1 MSDGLNAWPAGLLTR
16 VRKLE
21 KIYKTTVKLQPVNQ
35 GSVTAGN
42 KILLQFPTDSVFDLK
57 SLSFDAF
64 VQTCQN
70 GNQSGTAANNYTQT
84 YYLPRNGLA
93 SLISQIDIRVGGRS
107 IQNISQYNYL
117 YNAITDWIWNG
128 NNADEVQGLIDPSVM
143 VTYDSGRIV
152 PRRGYPVSVYNN
164 AAPTSDTNNK
174 YARLFDK
181 YSCRRFIGLLGESS
195 SSIINTRLLGDL
207 QLELTLDGNFVLMA
221 GSTVPNTQPIIS
233 NAERLAENNIY
244 GLKNSLIAM
253 ADSIKAAATDSLNGK
268 LRDIQKYNN
277 LTRNFTYGDTGVP
290 ITGNISAAAAMVPG
304 TDANFGVNTQGAIAA
319 DTTLTYTL
327 SNISFSIVRYEFGD
341 STYQDAINTALS
353 NDYQFELYFKN
364 YQSFNGTPSTDK
376 TQSMKITLAS
386 QSLNYVMATFQ
397 APNRTTIQQ
406 PINTLISPPQAAE
419 TGVYNAT
426 FENQVRNGMPRTFNN
441 SIYFLRNGSKLKTS
455 KWALDSNEYPSRDI
469 YDMYNENLRH
479 WKKLGKSDATVY
491 PGMQSLYH
499 FQETFFSDVL
509 SFEIDDQYNDSIF
522 NVSGINCRGQPV
534 NILYT
539 TEGGADVTN
548 AQAVDI
554 STAANIY
561 DANKAGFSANNL
573 YIAAG
578 AFVPILIANYTSK
591 LVMSKDRNVEYFN

>member
-1 MSDGLNAWPAGLLTR
+1 MSEGLNAWPAGLLSR

-152 PRRGYPVSVYNN
+152 PRRGYPVSVFNN

-174 YARLFDK
+174 YARLLDK
-181 YSCRRFIGLLGESS
+181 YSCRRFIGLLGEAS
-195 SSIINTRLLGDL
+195 SSIINTRLVGDL
-207 QLELTLDGNFVLMA
+207 QIELTLDGNFVLMA
-221 GSTVPNTQPIIS
+221 GSTVPNTQPILPQT
-233 NAERLAENNIY
+233 ERVFD
-244 GLKNSLIAM
+244 NSLNRADNDFAIAD
-253 ADSIKAAATDSLNGK
+253 AVGAASATSLTGK
-268 LRDIQKYNN
+268 LMDIQKYNK
-277 LTRNFTYGDTGVP
+277 LSRNFTLGDTGVVV
-290 ITGNISAAAAMVPG
+290 TGNITALNVPG
-304 TDANFGVNTQGAIAA
+304 TATNITIGAQGAIAA

-353 NDYQFELYFKN
+353 SGHEFELYFKN

-419 TGVYNAT
+419 TGIYNAT
-426 FENQVRNGMPRTFNN
+426 FENQVRNCMPRTFNN
-441 SIYFLRNGSKLKTS
+441 SIYFLRNGSKLKNS

-491 PGMQSLYH
+491 PGIQSLYH

-509 SFEIDDQYNDSIF
+509 SFEIDDQYNDSVF

-534 NILYT
+534 NIMYT

-554 STAANIY
+554 SVAANIY

>member
-244 GLKNSLIAM
+244 GLNNSLIAM

-455 KWALDSNEYPSRDI
+455 KWALDSNEY
-469 YDMYNENLRH
+469 
-479 WKKLGKSDATVY
+479 
-491 PGMQSLYH
+491 
-499 FQETFFSDVL
+499 
-509 SFEIDDQYNDSIF
+509 
-522 NVSGINCRGQPV
+522 